1 MMLNYKYRKN
11 VFTSIKQFI
20 KLMSM
25 VTYFITK
32 LSISK
37 NNFNNIN
44 GWSSTCKDKRNQVI
58 KQVRITKY
66 TQYFIISS
74 VNC

>member
-1 MMLNYKYRKN
+1 
-11 VFTSIKQFI
+11 
-20 KLMSM
+20 MSM
-25 VTYFITK
+25 VSYFITK

-37 NNFNNIN
+37 NNFYKI
-44 GWSSTCKDKRNQVI
+44 GGRCSMLKARRKKVI
-58 KQVRITKY
+58 KQVPISKY